1 MRPIWPMH
9 EQVGVIV
16 AHADDELLGC
26 GGTIARLADRG
37 VCINL
42 LVLADGETARKDL
55 DQHQQKILIEKRKDA
70 CRKVAS
76 FLGIENCF
84 FLDLPD
90 NRLDSVD
97 LLDITQAIEAFLF
110 KHRPSLVITQ
120 HSSDL
125 NLDHEIT
132 SRAVLTAARPVGGHH
147 VCELIAFE
155 TPSSTEWA
163 FSAAPG
169 FRPDCFVD
177 VSTSFD
183 QKIAGLK
190 YYAAEMREAPHPRST
205 SSLKALGKWRG
216 AQSGFQ
222 FAEAFETVFR
232 FF

>member
-1 MRPIWPMH
+1 MKPIWPMH
-9 EQVGVIV
+9 ETIAVIV

-37 VCINL
+37 CCISL
-42 LVLADGETARKDL
+42 LVLADGETARKGL
-55 DQHQQKILIEKRKDA
+55 SQNEQEMLIEKRKDS

-76 FLGIENCF
+76 LLGVKNCF

-90 NRLDSVD
+90 NRLDGVN
-97 LLDITQAIEAFLF
+97 LLDITQAVEMFLF
-110 KHRPSLVITQ
+110 EHRPSLVITQ

-125 NLDHEIT
+125 NLDHVIT
-132 SRAVLTAARPVGGHH
+132 NRAVLTAVRPVGGHH
-147 VCELIAFE
+147 VCELITFE

-163 FSAAPG
+163 FSATPG

-183 QKIAGLK
+183 RKVESLK
-190 YYAAEMREAPHPRST
+190 YYAAEMREAPHPRSV

-216 AQSGFQ
+216 AQSGFYL
-222 FAEAFETVFR
+222 AEAFETVFR